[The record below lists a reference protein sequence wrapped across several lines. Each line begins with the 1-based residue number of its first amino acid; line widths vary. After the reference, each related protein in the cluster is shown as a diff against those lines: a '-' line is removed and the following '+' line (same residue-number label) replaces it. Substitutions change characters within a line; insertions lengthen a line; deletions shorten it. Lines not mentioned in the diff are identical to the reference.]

1 MEKLIEPVITN
12 YEFIK
17 DMNSDIVSAVYPM
30 REHLK
35 KENNKM
41 SILGGSPVIEIQTGM
56 TRFDELGIP
65 VGLYLESRQISF
77 QDKET
82 IKEINNRI
90 IDDTLFEKLLG
101 SVSSVKPYSGTRKN
115 YQYKKSQTKKNER
128 DK

>member
-1 MEKLIEPVITN
+1 MEKIIEPVITN
-12 YEFIK
+12 YKFIK
-17 DMNSDIVSAVYPM
+17 DLNSDIVSAVYPM

-35 KENNKM
+35 KENNNKM
-41 SILGGSPVIEIQTGM
+41 SILGGSPVIQIQTGM

-77 QDKET
+77 QDRAIIKET
-82 IKEINNRI
+82 NSRI

-115 YQYKKSQTKKNER
+115 YQYKKSQTKK
-128 DK
+128 K